1 VKKIVSLAAGVA
13 VGYVLGSRAGREKYE
28 QIAEAARR
36 YAGSSTAEG
45 PNVDGDAPAR
55 SRRTGSASA
64 PRERFTAD
72 TVKSADT
79 VESADTAAPASTAE
93 SADIAGSAGAGDTVD
108 IPDAVETVEI
118 VEMVDTTDAAV
129 EAELEREE
137 LRVAAK
143 ELVEDLP
150 GETALGN
157 RDPAAGGHGDP
168 KDYEGR

>member
-1 VKKIVSLAAGVA
+1 MACRLFQRNGGPPVKRIVSLAAGVA

-28 QIAEAARR
+28 QIAAAARR

-45 PNVDGDAPAR
+45 LNVDADAPAR

-72 TVKSADT
+72 TPGTASTASTPSTADT
-79 VESADTAAPASTAE
+79 VSTPGTVSTADTAE
-93 SADIAGSAGAGDTVD
+93 S
-108 IPDAVETVEI
+108 
-118 VEMVDTTDAAV
+118 
-129 EAELEREE
+129 EREE
-137 LRVAAK
+137 LRVTAK

-168 KDYEGR
+168 KEYEGR

>member
-1 VKKIVSLAAGVA
+1 MACRLFQRNGGPPVKRIVSLAAGVA

-28 QIAEAARR
+28 QIAAAARR

-45 PNVDGDAPAR
+45 QDGDGDAPAR
-55 SRRTGSASA
+55 SRRTVSASA
-64 PRERFTAD
+64 PRERFTGD
-72 TVKSADT
+72 TASTASSPT
-79 VESADTAAPASTAE
+79 IAHTASTPGTASTADTAEKTEAE
-93 SADIAGSAGAGDTVD
+93 S
-108 IPDAVETVEI
+108 
-118 VEMVDTTDAAV
+118 
-129 EAELEREE
+129 EREE

-168 KDYEGR
+168 KEYEGR